1 MAEGRAPSAPQ
12 LAALRAVSTALAA
25 AAFAPEG
32 EEEETC
38 VRIAEGD
45 ALVHNDLCSE
55 FLT

>member
-1 MAEGRAPSAPQ
+1 MAEGRAPRAPQ
-12 LAALRAVSTALAA
+12 LAALRAVSTAVALAA
-25 AAFAPEG
+25 FEPEG

-55 FLT
+55 VFT

>member
-12 LAALRAVSTALAA
+12 LAALRAVSTAVALAA
-25 AAFAPEG
+25 FEPEG

-55 FLT
+55 VFT